1 MSVHEQDLPGI
12 GRRFEL
18 LAAKGDHLDVVIHHS
33 GRRDIYLRGRDEE
46 EGHIVAT
53 LTDDQAR
60 RLGAVLSGVYYKPA
74 VVEEIEALIGEFVV
88 DWVTLTDESNAIG
101 KTIADLRVRQRT
113 GMSVIAIV
121 RTGATI
127 KAPDPNEVL
136 RSGDRLV
143 VVGPQKNLD
152 GFLTF
157 MLG

>member
-1 MSVHEQDLPGI
+1 MSVHEEELPGI
-12 GRRFEL
+12 GRKFEITV
-18 LAAKGDHLDVVIHHS
+18 AKGDRIDVVIHHS
-33 GRRDIYLRGRDEE
+33 GRRDLYIFERDDEDPRT
-46 EGHIVAT
+46 VMK

-60 RLGAVLSGVYYKPA
+60 RLGAVLSGAYFKPA

-88 DWVTLTDESNAIG
+88 DWITLTDESPATG
-101 KTIADLRVRQRT
+101 KSLAELEVRKRT
-113 GMSVIAIV
+113 GMSVISII

-143 VVGPQKNLD
+143 VVGPQRHFN
-152 GFLTF
+152 GFLGF